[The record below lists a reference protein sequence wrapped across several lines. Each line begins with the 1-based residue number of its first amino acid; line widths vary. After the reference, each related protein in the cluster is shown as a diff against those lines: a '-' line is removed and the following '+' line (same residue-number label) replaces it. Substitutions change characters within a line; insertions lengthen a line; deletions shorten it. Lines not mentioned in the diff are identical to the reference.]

1 MRRTEPGSCSSRR
14 GPREPRQARPAQLQC
29 CARVR
34 RASASSA
41 AELLVAHR
49 LFVVPTTGGFASM
62 RPPFTIQRVPRSDKL
77 PSASTC
83 FNLLKLPDY
92 SDSATTLPTKLR
104 LSVVEGTT
112 GFAFS

>member
-1 MRRTEPGSCSSRR
+1 
-14 GPREPRQARPAQLQC
+14 
-29 CARVR
+29 
-34 RASASSA
+34 
-41 AELLVAHR
+41 
-49 LFVVPTTGGFASM
+49 M